1 MVKTQ
6 LYHFSLCD
14 IDIVCGQSLESCLT
28 FCTLWTVAHQA
39 PLSMGILQTRIL
51 GWVAMPSFRGSSC
64 PRIKPA
70 SLMCPALAGRF
81 FTFSATW
88 KAQCRHIPIHINI
101 CHYSTKLA
109 EIDVH
114 IPMAQ
119 EERKR
124 LREKEA
130 GVVVVDEAF

>member
-1 MVKTQ
+1 M
-6 LYHFSLCD
+6 S
-14 IDIVCGQSLESCLT
+14 
-28 FCTLWTVAHQA
+28 
-39 PLSMGILQTRIL
+39 
-51 GWVAMPSFRGSSC
+51 
-64 PRIKPA
+64 
-70 SLMCPALAGRF
+70 PALAGRF

-88 KAQCRHIPIHINI
+88 EAQCRHIPIHINI
-101 CHYSTKLA
+101 CHYSTKLV

-119 EERKR
+119 EEQKR